1 MPPRTRR
8 ATEPSGD
15 PYDVAVRYLG
25 GRPHS
30 VAEIARHLRSK
41 RFDPVAIDAAI
52 DKLRAQRYV
61 DDEAFARYW
70 VEQRERFK
78 PRGDR
83 ALKSE
88 LLGKGVSRDVVD
100 VVLGERAPDADVE
113 LAKRALSRPMTR
125 WATLSPP
132 ERKRKIHTYLAA
144 RGFDYATIEEVTRGA
159 VADDPDD

>member
-1 MPPRTRR
+1 MPARSRR
-8 ATEPSGD
+8 ATEPAGD
-15 PYDVAVRYLG
+15 PYDAAVRYLA

-41 RFDPVAIDAAI
+41 RFDDVAIDSAI

-61 DDEAFARYW
+61 DDEAFARFW

-100 VVLGERAPDADVE
+100 LVLGERAPDADVE
-113 LAKRALSRPMTR
+113 QAKKALSRPMTR
-125 WATLSPP
+125 WATLDAP
-132 ERKRKIHTYLAA
+132 ERKRKIHAYLAG
-144 RGFDYATIEEVTRGA
+144 RGFDYDTIEEVIRA
-159 VADDPDD
+159 SVEDED

>member
-1 MPPRTRR
+1 
-8 ATEPSGD
+8 
-15 PYDVAVRYLG
+15 VRYLG
-25 GRPHS
+25 SRPRS

-41 RFDPVAIDAAI
+41 RFDDVAIDSAI

-100 VVLGERAPDADVE
+100 VVLGERDPDADVMQ
-113 LAKRALSRPMTR
+113 AKKAISRLMTR
-125 WATLSPP
+125 WATLSAP
-132 ERKRKIHTYLAA
+132 ERKRKIHTHLAA
-144 RGFDYATIEEVTRGA
+144 RGFDYDTIEEVIRA
-159 VADDPDD
+159 SVEEED